1 LHGGERWRTWS
12 APGRGR
18 QRAGHEISGEKRMCT
33 MAYYAD
39 VQGIP
44 KAGSSVPELILSP
57 YWWNVDAL
65 RGDPRLRPADTP
77 GYNDSEGVLS
87 LAELF
92 ELNEHMIRLR
102 DARGGPGPHP
112 NVVESMEGF
121 LTVLQDRGDEFDGF
135 LVGVRE
141 WESGLG

>member
-1 LHGGERWRTWS
+1 
-12 APGRGR
+12 
-18 QRAGHEISGEKRMCT
+18 
-33 MAYYAD
+33 MAYDAA

-44 KAGSSVPELILSP
+44 KAGSSVLRLSMSP

-65 RGDPRLRPADTP
+65 RADPRLSLADIP
-77 GYNDSEGVLS
+77 GYNDSEGVLTP
-87 LAELF
+87 AELF
-92 ELNEHMIRLR
+92 ELNEQMIRLR

-112 NVVESMEGF
+112 NVVESMEEF